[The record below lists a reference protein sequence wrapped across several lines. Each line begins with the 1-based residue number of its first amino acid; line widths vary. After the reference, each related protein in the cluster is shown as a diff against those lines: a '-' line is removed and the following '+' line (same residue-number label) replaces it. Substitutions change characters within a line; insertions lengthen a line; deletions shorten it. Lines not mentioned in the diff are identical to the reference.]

1 MTNTHIRTA
10 LIIGC
15 NGTFGSSTGQELLKQ
30 GWRVKALVRN
40 KNKQPDWLNA
50 EDVVIGNC
58 EQLQDVTLAAT
69 DVDLIVYAANPL
81 YHQWHKKAM
90 KMLEPTVQVA
100 EKRKLHIL
108 FPGNVYGYNPLTT
121 PMIDE
126 NSPTDAV
133 TDKGQIRNKMEQRLK
148 RASVNGATVT
158 LIRAGDFIA
167 KGADSSWINH
177 MLSKRKNGWTLA
189 NPSPE
194 GHKHNY
200 AYLPDLAANA
210 VALIDIDKSGYNEWN
225 EPGVVASHQDWLS
238 ALTLLGLN
246 IKSTTLPW
254 WAFKLLGLVLPPV
267 REAVKMRYLWQQ
279 PLLLDGKK
287 MRAALGEKYSST
299 PLVDISRVLTGE

>member
-1 MTNTHIRTA
+1 MTNSTIKTA

-15 NGTFGSSTGQELLKQ
+15 NGTFGSATGQALLKQ
-30 GWRVKALVRN
+30 GWRVKALLRN
-40 KNKQPDWLNA
+40 KNKQPAWINPQG
-50 EDVVIGNC
+50 VVIGSC
-58 EQLQDVTLAAT
+58 ENFHDVTLAAT

-81 YHQWHKKAM
+81 YHQWHKKSM

-100 EKRKLHIL
+100 EKLKLHIL

-121 PMIDE
+121 PVINE

-133 TDKGQIRNKMEQRLK
+133 TDKGQIRIEMEQRLK
-148 RASVNGATVT
+148 QACVNGAVVT

-167 KGADSSWINH
+167 KGFDSSWINH
-177 MLSKRKNGWTLA
+177 ILSKRKNGWSLA

-210 VALIDIDKSGYNEWN
+210 VALLEIDKSGYNEWN

-254 WAFKLLGLVLPPV
+254 WAFKLLGLE
-267 REAVKMRYLWQQ
+267 RRMVK
-279 PLLLDGKK
+279 
-287 MRAALGEKYSST
+287 
-299 PLVDISRVLTGE
+299 